1 MQMDEIALYSRSS
14 IKYCDLIDKE
24 DLKINDI
31 LSYVHN
37 TYFIPL
43 TLHQEIFSL
52 AIYTNK
58 LGILH
63 HINLL
68 FENKNTCNTQNGW
81 VFDQMRKWGA
91 NKWEKTR
98 GQSLRKEIENN

>member
-43 TLHQEIFSL
+43 TLYQEIFSL

-63 HINLL
+63 YINML

-81 VFDQMRKWGA
+81 VFRPNEEMGGKQMRE
-91 NKWEKTR
+91 NKRSKFT
-98 GQSLRKEIENN
+98 